1 MIIKHFFTPGLAIN
15 SYLIFDEEEKRGA
28 VIDPTREIEV
38 YLAYAMQEGVEI
50 TDIFET
56 HVHAD
61 FVSGALELK
70 RALVDSSKLNYSSKQ
85 HQDNI
90 PQIHC
95 SGMGGKEWIPSYADH
110 VVNDRDVI
118 SLGSIKLQAWHTPG
132 HTPEH
137 VIWVVFNEKRSSSVP
152 EIVFTGDLIFVGSVG
167 RPDLLGPKAEEVLAK
182 QLYETL
188 FKSLHSLPDFVEIY
202 PAHGAGSLCG
212 KAIGSNLS
220 STFGYEKKSNPGLIP
235 QPYDQWFKELH
246 ENMPPVPAYFKQMKK
261 VNVTGPNLTDHEEM
275 PLVLTNEQV
284 KNHLTS
290 SVFVDIRR
298 PEQFAAGHIR
308 GAINIPLTPSFVQ
321 WAGIALPVEQ
331 QLRDCPK
338 LNCTVGLGQSPG
350 VDLDNMGQFPIDQPR
365 ELSPS
370 PTVQVNFAQSLII
383 VTDTPS
389 VIVYVVN
396 ALKLIGFDDILGFA
410 DITHVSSD
418 LLMASPMFEA
428 STLLSNK
435 ENYYILDV
443 RTQKEWD
450 KGHIPGAHHLE
461 LTKAPQALGSV
472 PKGKPIVVICHSGN
486 RASIVASL
494 LEKEGREGVY
504 NLKNGIKDLI
514 H

>member
-1 MIIKHFFTPGLAIN
+1 
-15 SYLIFDEEEKRGA
+15 
-28 VIDPTREIEV
+28 
-38 YLAYAMQEGVEI
+38 
-50 TDIFET
+50 
-56 HVHAD
+56 
-61 FVSGALELK
+61 
-70 RALVDSSKLNYSSKQ
+70 
-85 HQDNI
+85 
-90 PQIHC
+90 
-95 SGMGGKEWIPSYADH
+95 MGGKEWTPLYADH
-110 VVNDRDVI
+110 VVSDRDII

-152 EIVFTGDLIFVGSVG
+152 EFVFTGDLIFVGSVG

-220 STFGYEKKSNPGLIP
+220 STFGYEKRSNPGLVS
-235 QPYDQWFKELH
+235 QPYDQWLKGLH
-246 ENMPPVPAYFKQMKK
+246 EDMPPAPAYFKQMKK

-290 SVFVDIRR
+290 SVFIDIRR

-331 QLRDCPK
+331 QLRDCAK
-338 LNCTVGLGQSPG
+338 LNCTV
-350 VDLDNMGQFPIDQPR
+350 DQPR
-365 ELSPS
+365 ELSLS
-370 PTVQVNFAQSLII
+370 STGQVNFAKSLII

-389 VIVYVVN
+389 VILHVVN
-396 ALKLIGFDDILGFA
+396 ALKLIGFDDILGFV
-410 DITHVSSD
+410 DITHVSTD
-418 LLMASPMFEA
+418 LLKPSPMIEG

-450 KGHIPGAHHLE
+450 KGHVPGAHHLE
-461 LTKAPQALGSV
+461 LTKAPQALGSI
-472 PKGKPIVVICHSGN
+472 PKGKPIVVMCHSGN

-494 LEKEGREGVY
+494 LEKEGREGIY
-504 NLKNGIKDLI
+504 NLKNGIKALNY
-514 H
+514 